1 MSLTK
6 AAHFRA
12 YAAASLANAEQAPD
26 KTKRVVHLAIA
37 RHFYWLAEEEIAT
50 VSAAPIKSGINR
62 QSA

>member
-1 MSLTK
+1 MSLTE
-6 AAHFRA
+6 ATHYRA

-26 KTKRVVHLAIA
+26 KTKRAVHLAIA
-37 RHFYWLAEEEIAT
+37 RHFYRLAEDEIGR

>member
-6 AAHFRA
+6 ADNYRT

-37 RHFYWLAEEEIAT
+37 RHFYRLAEEEIGR
-50 VSAAPIKSGINR
+50 SAAPIESGINR
-62 QSA
+62 QSP